1 MPTDAARATASKP
14 RARPPVPKDPEQ
26 RETVANPDAIP
37 AELTTRAQWL
47 VWRYEWKKDHQPG
60 DKPTKVPYQARAA
73 LNGRRRK
80 AKSTD
85 PDTWAT
91 FAEALEAY
99 RNNPGMYSGVGFAIT
114 EDDPLAGVDLDN
126 AVDPETGELVAWAA
140 DIVAKLRTYAEVS
153 PSGEGVRL
161 FALGSLAGLTG
172 RKRGDVEMYDAGR
185 YLTVTGAHLE
195 GTPEALEERDAELAS
210 VHAEHIAPPPAP
222 EPKPSGNGKAHH
234 IGVTLTDAEVLEA
247 AYRSRNGDRIRA
259 LYDGDTSAHSGDHSA
274 ADLALVGHLAFFAD
288 YDRAA
293 VDRLFRASRLFREKW
308 DERHHGDG
316 RTYGEGT
323 LDRATEG
330 KRPGD
335 GYSRRRP
342 EPADDSRNL
351 EEAPAPQHQL
361 SKAPAPRVT
370 VNEPPL
376 PAAPD
381 LAMIHFRLSDLGN
394 AERFAHRH
402 GDHVRHVEG
411 LGWHY
416 FDGRRWALDT
426 SGHVQRLAAKTI
438 RELYGLLE
446 YVQDTK
452 EREQLFKHAM
462 RSESGKALDLML
474 EKARAGQSHRILNA
488 RADQLDADPDLLN
501 VLNGTIHLPSGEL
514 RPHNPAD
521 LITKLAPVEY
531 RPDAAAPTWEAFQRR
546 ISGDDDE
553 LIAFKRRAYGYTA
566 TGHTREQVLMIA
578 FGTGANGKTTE
589 LEAIAARLGDYA
601 ATAAFD
607 TFAGSRDAK
616 SQRFGLA
623 RLPGARFVR
632 ASEGDDG
639 VRLSEGTVKAVT
651 GDEVIVAEHKM
662 RAPFEYRPR
671 FALWLSS
678 NHKPVTR
685 GTDHGLWRRIRLV
698 PYPVTIPDAE
708 RDHRLLEKLAAEA
721 PGILAWIVAGA
732 REWYAHGLGTAAAV
746 EAATDEY
753 RAEMD
758 RLATFLAV
766 GIEANTIHSTA
777 SSDLHAAFR
786 GWCKD
791 NGERPMTQSSFT
803 QAMLERGHEKKRT
816 GAGVV
821 WIGLHLTPEGR
832 QWAEKAR
839 QDGNRSQ

>member
-1 MPTDAARATASKP
+1 VALPEGAAPASKP

-26 RETVANPDAIP
+26 RETVANPAAIP
-37 AELTTRAQWL
+37 AELTERPQWL

-80 AKSTD
+80 AKSTEA
-85 PDTWAT
+85 DTWAT

-99 RNNPGMYSGVGFAIT
+99 QKNPGTYSGVGFAVT
-114 EDDPLAGVDLDN
+114 EADQIAGVDLDN
-126 AVDPETGELVAWAA
+126 AVDPDTGELAEWAA
-140 DIVAKLRTYAEVS
+140 HIVAELRTYAEVS

-161 FALGSLAGLTG
+161 FALGSLEGLDG
-172 RKRGDVEMYDAGR
+172 RKRGNVEMYDRGR

-195 GTPEALEERDAELAS
+195 GTPDTLEDRAAELAS

-222 EPKPSGNGKAHH
+222 EAKPGRNGETRHA
-234 IGVTLTDAEVLEA
+234 GVTLTDSEVLEA
-247 AYRSRNGDRIRA
+247 AYRSENGARIRA
-259 LYDGDTSAHSGDHSA
+259 LYDGDTSAHTNDHSA
-274 ADLALVGHLAFFAD
+274 ADLALVSHLAFFAD
-288 YDRAA
+288 YDRAV
-293 VDRLFRASRLFREKW
+293 VDRLFRASRLYREKW
-308 DERHHGDG
+308 DERHFSDG
-316 RTYGEGT
+316 RTYG
-323 LDRATEG
+323 DATIDKAMEG

-342 EPADDSRNL
+342 ESARDSRNL
-351 EEAPAPQHQL
+351 EAAPAPGVTITERED
-361 SKAPAPRVT
+361 PAT
-370 VNEPPL
+370 
-376 PAAPD
+376 PD

-411 LGWHY
+411 LGWHF

-446 YVQDTK
+446 HVHDTK

-474 EKARAGQSHRILNA
+474 EKARAGQSHRILNV

-501 VLNGTIHLPSGEL
+501 VLNGTIHLPTGEL

-531 RPDAAAPTWEAFQRR
+531 HPDAAAPTWEAFQRR
-546 ISGDDDE
+546 ISGNDDE
-553 LIAFKRRAYGYTA
+553 LMAFKRRAYGYTA

-698 PYPVTIPDAE
+698 PYPVTIPDSE

-732 REWYAHGLGTAAAV
+732 RDWYAHGLGTAAAV
-746 EAATDEY
+746 DAATDEY

-758 RLATFLAV
+758 RLAAFLAV
-766 GIEANTIHSTA
+766 GIESNTIHSTA
-777 SSDLHAAFR
+777 SSELHTAYR

-803 QAMLERGHEKKRT
+803 QAMIERGHEKKRT
-816 GAGVV
+816 GPGVV
-821 WIGLHLTPEGR
+821 WVGLHLTPEGR

-839 QDGNRSQ
+839 QDGSRN